1 MNPKPSIGVGI
12 IGLGARGLYC
22 IARTM
27 AETFP
32 ETGFEITA
40 LCDRNPQR
48 IGEAEAAIRQ
58 SYARHGVTIDPQHYV
73 DGLDLIADPDVDLI
87 VITSIT
93 DTHREFAVP
102 ALHSGKKVYCD
113 KPLAQNAE
121 DAVAIVEAEAASQN
135 PLIMGFTRRYETPW
149 LRAFDLLQDGAIGE
163 LRMLQVRDVIP
174 YHRYLTAWWRRRA
187 WSGGALNDKGSHL
200 FDVFNWFTGSRAVK
214 VHGFGGR
221 AMIEPDPDAPA
232 RCRLCHRDCPF
243 RRREPE
249 TAAPAAPD
257 IRTHFGPSWL
267 AEQAEKHTDDVCVY
281 APGAD
286 LYHNASIHVAYAGD
300 VIASYFYTI
309 VGPPAEDQ
317 ETLELVGTKGRLRL
331 TRHTGELDLVTDYGE
346 THRVIDGRDAHFEGS
361 HFGADV
367 ALIHELRRFCEG
379 APPTVSARAGLEAT
393 RLVMAALRSMDA
405 GGETV
410 AMDEIPEARPDGRDF
425 TTTMT

>member
-1 MNPKPSIGVGI
+1 
-12 IGLGARGLYC
+12 
-22 IARTM
+22 M

-32 ETGFEITA
+32 ETGFKITA

-48 IGEAEAAIRQ
+48 IVEAEAAIRQ
-58 SYARHGVTIDPQHYV
+58 SYAQHGVKIEPQHYEN
-73 DGLDLIADPDVDLI
+73 GMDLIDDPDVDLV

-102 ALHSGKKVYCD
+102 ALHAGKKVYCD

-135 PLIMGFTRRYETPW
+135 PLIMGFTRRYEAPW
-149 LRAFDLLQDGAIGE
+149 QRAFELLRDGAIGD
-163 LRMLQVRDVIP
+163 LTMLQVRDVIP
-174 YHRYLTAWWRRRA
+174 YHRYLTAWWRRRE

-200 FDVFNWFTGSRAVK
+200 FDVFNWFTGSRAAK
-214 VHGFGGR
+214 VHGFGGHS
-221 AMIEPDPDAPA
+221 MIKPDPDAPP
-232 RCRLCHRDCPF
+232 RCRLCQRDCPF

-249 TAAPAAPD
+249 SGAPAARD

-267 AEQAEKHTDDVCVY
+267 KEQEEKHMDDVCVY
-281 APGAD
+281 APGSD
-286 LYHNASIHVAYAGD
+286 LYHNGSIHVAYAND
-300 VIASYFYTI
+300 VIAAYFYTI
-309 VGPPAEDQ
+309 FGPPAEDQ
-317 ETLELVGTKGRLRL
+317 ETLELVGTKGRLVL
-331 TRHTGELDLVTDYGE
+331 TRHTGELDLVTDHGE
-346 THRVIDGRDAHFEGS
+346 THRVIDGRREGYEGS

-393 RLVMAALRSMDA
+393 RLVMAALRSIDG

-410 AMDEIPEARPDGRDF
+410 EMAEIPDAHLENVI
-425 TTTMT
+425 